1 MIPDDKGMNVTFDE
15 LVNLVP
21 DSVLSSD
28 ELVEMDRASVELK
41 DKQTSISIT
50 DVVTPDN
57 ILKLFS
63 QRLDFIINGTNA
75 FSPSAFQSLIVKAG
89 KALEEGGKQPAEYT
103 KQLVEYANDVISG
116 GYTPLFTNYPSVQS
130 IPLEEQQ
137 QKVIKAAEF
146 ASLSGAIYE
155 DTVPRTHMVGH
166 SIIAQ
171 GKTAD
176 IGWMVTDSVQYEQ
189 NFRSDSDKDRKPTLV
204 RTFVL
209 RGYDASDEEV
219 DREKL
224 LNMICTASPV
234 QLYNDEN
241 TVVRV
246 HEGMLSMAEEL
257 FGELEQ
263 YIDLTSPSHKFAFTG
278 HSIGGSL
285 AILLMILLRNN
296 RGGKCKRT

>member
-15 LVNLVP
+15 LVNLVR

-41 DKQTSISIT
+41 DKQTSISNT

-137 QKVIKAAEF
+137 QKRF
-146 ASLSGAIYE
+146 
-155 DTVPRTHMVGH
+155 
-166 SIIAQ
+166 
-171 GKTAD
+171 
-176 IGWMVTDSVQYEQ
+176 
-189 NFRSDSDKDRKPTLV
+189 
-204 RTFVL
+204 
-209 RGYDASDEEV
+209 
-219 DREKL
+219 
-224 LNMICTASPV
+224 
-234 QLYNDEN
+234 
-241 TVVRV
+241 
-246 HEGMLSMAEEL
+246 
-257 FGELEQ
+257 
-263 YIDLTSPSHKFAFTG
+263 
-278 HSIGGSL
+278 
-285 AILLMILLRNN
+285 
-296 RGGKCKRT
+296 